1 MEQRP
6 TFPWYK
12 PVRGLAILL
21 SSCVGCRGDFP
32 LPAGQSPLSP
42 IDLHLQLF
50 LWESAYLSH
59 SPPPP
64 PPPSSP
70 PAFPLFFLGD
80 APRRRAVRFP
90 VLFSPSPAP
99 KVPSPVFTEKESR
112 SRIPQD
118 TEFAAH
124 FIITLDGNKLS
135 ERRARSLARARDGVR
150 GVLPGFITPPI
161 NPTNML
167 NRDFH
172 LSLSMYAYVYLYVCL
187 TYIQYEK

>member
-70 PAFPLFFLGD
+70 PAFPLFFFGD

-99 KVPSPVFTEKESR
+99 KVPSPVFTERESR

-135 ERRARSLARARDGVR
+135 ERRARARDGVR

-167 NRDFH
+167 NRDFR